1 MTTITITANDSS
13 SAMDQIIQKLG
24 PEALIVSTKNRGGKV
39 EIKATNEAI
48 IDHSSVK
55 DSSDPKD
62 FSDLIRRRM
71 PGIGN
76 SGKRAVQKFGKRKT
90 AKNDGFTT
98 SDSLPN
104 GYGTEVNDIK
114 TQLNS
119 LRNMLSGMVI
129 TDTSGLNDNLGQ
141 SSSVQLRQANF
152 SQKIVSEF
160 ETVFNGLPFEE
171 GRVAFM
177 RALAKRLVALETT
190 QALGSHVIF
199 VVGSTGSGKS
209 SLAAKLAARALDKD
223 PHDKIDLLSLQSSL
237 KMSSG
242 LRSYARLLNLSFASI
257 NYKKFILAL
266 SNFKRKLII
275 EVSCDHEEFLMA
287 LEKARE
293 AIGVRRVQV
302 ILALSGGSSEGLI
315 ERVLSNYGN
324 LEPIIALTKLDECE
338 TAPQEFSKIAERNAK
353 IGLFTGTNSIL
364 NALATASEDVL
375 AQYLK
380 ENC

>member
-13 SAMDQIIQKLG
+13 SAMDQIVQKLG
-24 PEALIVSTKNRGGKV
+24 PEALIISTKNRGGKV

-48 IDHSSVK
+48 A
-55 DSSDPKD
+55 DPRKPKVETETGD

-71 PGIGN
+71 PRIGN
-76 SGKRAVQKFGKRKT
+76 SGRRAVQKFGKRRAINT
-90 AKNDGFTT
+90 
-98 SDSLPN
+98 DSLEKIS
-104 GYGTEVNDIK
+104 TVNDVYGEVHDIK
-114 TQLNS
+114 SQLNS
-119 LRNMLSGMVI
+119 LRSMLSGMVI

-141 SSSVQLRQANF
+141 SSAVQLRQANF
-152 SQKIVSEF
+152 SQSIVSEL
-160 ETVFNGLPFEE
+160 EPVYTGLPFEE

-177 RALAKRLVALETT
+177 RALAKRLVALETP
-190 QALGSHVIF
+190 QALGSHIIF

-223 PHDKIDLLSLQSSL
+223 SSDKIDLLSLQSSL
-237 KMSSG
+237 QISSG
-242 LRSYARLLNLSFASI
+242 LRSYARLLNLSFSSL
-257 NYKKFILAL
+257 NCKQFLMSLA
-266 SNFKRKLII
+266 NFKRKLIV
-275 EVSCDHEEFLMA
+275 EVSCDHEEFLA
-287 LEKARE
+287 AFEKAKE
-293 AIGVRRVQV
+293 AVGVRRVQV
-302 ILALSGGSSEGLI
+302 VLSLSGGSSEGLI
-315 ERVLSNYGN
+315 NRVLSDYGN

-338 TAPQEFSKIAERNAK
+338 TAPQEFSKIAEWNAK